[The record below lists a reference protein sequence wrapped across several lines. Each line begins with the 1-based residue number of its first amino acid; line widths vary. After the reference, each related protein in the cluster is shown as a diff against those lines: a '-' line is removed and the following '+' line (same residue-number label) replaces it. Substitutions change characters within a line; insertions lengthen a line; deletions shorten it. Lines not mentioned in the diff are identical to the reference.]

1 MPIISNFPTGGGS
14 SGGGGLALGAVSG
27 ITTVVSHGK
36 AYFKWTDPDDLVVAE
51 STLAAF
57 AGTIL
62 VRKAGSAP
70 VSRRDGT
77 VVVDSKT
84 RNAYQNTYFCDSGL
98 TDGVTYYYKFFT
110 YTTQN
115 VYTDLEENLVE
126 ITPVAVAPANV
137 SGMSVAA
144 AGNGKVTLKWTDPD
158 NTTQDGITTVAWG
171 GSKVIYKKGGKPTSE
186 SDGTLVL
193 NSTTKNA
200 YKSTGL
206 TISGLENGATYY
218 FAVFP
223 YGTDAYG
230 GAVNTNAS
238 NVISGVPNRLTI
250 ANVPS
255 QNGSLTYTGSAQTP
269 SWSNYDSSKMTL
281 SVTAQT
287 NAGTYSASFTPKDDY
302 MWSDG
307 TTAAKSVNWTIGK
320 AAGSLTL
327 SKSSITLNSSTKST
341 TFTVTRAGDGKITVE
356 SSDTTVATVSLSGTT
371 VTVSSVNDK
380 TGTATITVKVAA
392 GTNHTAPS
400 NKTCAV
406 SCEFLPAVGTA
417 LNDISWADI
426 KRISDAGLASSY
438 FSVGDRKAVALS
450 GTVGSL
456 SLSGTYYC
464 YIIGIDHNSGKEGTN
479 RIHFQFGYS
488 AASGG
493 VHLAFIDSGYN
504 SQKTSGAWFNMNN
517 ANSNSGGWNSSL
529 MRTVICPAFK
539 NAMPS
544 DLQAV
549 LKTVTKY
556 SDNTGGGSNTASYV
570 TATTDTIFLL
580 AEWEV
585 FGARSYANS
594 AEQSYQVQYAWYSA
608 GNSKVRYRHSATGS
622 TAAWWLRSVRA
633 GNSSSFCRVDTSGG
647 AGGAVANNSLGFA
660 PAFCV

>member
-14 SGGGGLALGAVSG
+14 GGGGLALGAVSN
-27 ITTVVSHGK
+27 IATVVSHGK
-36 AYFKWTDPDDLVVAE
+36 AYFKWTDPSDLVVAE

-77 VVVDSKT
+77 VVLDSKT
-84 RNAYQNTYFCDSGL
+84 RNAYQSEYFCDSGL

-115 VYTDLEENLVE
+115 VYTDLDENLVTV
-126 ITPVAVAPANV
+126 TPVAIAPANV

-144 AGNGKVTLKWTDPD
+144 AGNGKVVLKWTDPE
-158 NTTQDGITTVAWG
+158 NTTQDGITTTVWG
-171 GSKVIYKKGGKPTSE
+171 GSKVVYKKGSKPTSE

-250 ANVPS
+250 ANIPS
-255 QNGSLTYTGSAQTP
+255 QSGSLTYTGSAQTP

-281 SVTAQT
+281 SVTAQI
-287 NAGTYSASFTPKDDY
+287 NAGTYAATFTPLDDY
-302 MWSDG
+302 CWSDG
-307 TTAAKSVNWTIGK
+307 SITAKSVNWTIGK
-320 AAGSLTL
+320 AAGSLSL
-327 SKSSITLNSSTKST
+327 SKTSITLNSSTKST
-341 TFTVTRAGDGKITVE
+341 TFTVSRAGDGAISAV
-356 SSDTTVATVSLSGTT
+356 SSDTSVATVSVSGTT
-371 VTVSSVNDK
+371 VTVNSVNDK
-380 TGTATITVKVAA
+380 TGTATITVSVAA

-406 SCEFLPAVGTA
+406 SCEFLPAIGTA
-417 LNDISWADI
+417 LNNISWADI

-438 FSVGDRKAVALS
+438 FAVGDRKAVALS
-450 GTVGSL
+450 GTAGSL

-464 YIIGIDHNSGKEGTN
+464 YIIGIDHNSAKEGTN
-479 RIHFQFGYS
+479 RIHFQFGYT

-493 VHLAFIDSGYN
+493 VHIAFIDGGYGSN
-504 SQKTSGAWFNMNN
+504 YTSGSYFNMNN
-517 ANSNSGGWNSSL
+517 ANSNSGGWANSR
-529 MRTVICPAFK
+529 MRTTIIPTFK
-539 NAMPS
+539 ACLPS

-570 TATTDTIFLL
+570 TATTDDIFLL
-580 AEWEV
+580 AEFEV

-594 AEQSYQVQYAWYSA
+594 AEQNYQAQYAYYSA

-622 TAAWWLRSVRA
+622 TAIWWLRSVYA
-633 GNSSSFCRVDTSGG
+633 DFSYTFCYVSTSGS
-647 AGGAVANNSLGFA
+647 ANHYNAFYSGGFA